1 MTHAISKKNNFDLA
15 WKTSLNII
23 GNLASCEIVL
33 YVKFKETQFELTKL
47 VLPDFNV
54 NFLSY
59 LSVWSKLESLLS
71 TANFAETETLRGGKM
86 RNNELLF
93 HLLKP
98 SWFFI

>member
-1 MTHAISKKNNFDLA
+1 MTHAILKKNNFDLA

-33 YVKFKETQFELTKL
+33 YVKFKETQITKL

-71 TANFAETETLRGGKM
+71 TVNFA
-86 RNNELLF
+86 
-93 HLLKP
+93 
-98 SWFFI
+98 

>member
-1 MTHAISKKNNFDLA
+1 MTHAILKKNNFDLA

-23 GNLASCEIVL
+23 GNLASCEIVP

-71 TANFAETETLRGGKM
+71 TVNFA
-86 RNNELLF
+86 
-93 HLLKP
+93 
-98 SWFFI
+98 

>member
-1 MTHAISKKNNFDLA
+1 MTHAILKKNNFDLA

-54 NFLSY
+54 NFFKFFVSL
-59 LSVWSKLESLLS
+59 VKIGESP
-71 TANFAETETLRGGKM
+71 
-86 RNNELLF
+86 F
-93 HLLKP
+93 HCKFCLMEIALGT
-98 SWFFI
+98 

>member
-1 MTHAISKKNNFDLA
+1 MKFSILFVLSKRNQIKIFTLYGMTHAILKKNNFDLA

-71 TANFAETETLRGGKM
+71 TVNFA
-86 RNNELLF
+86 
-93 HLLKP
+93 
-98 SWFFI
+98 